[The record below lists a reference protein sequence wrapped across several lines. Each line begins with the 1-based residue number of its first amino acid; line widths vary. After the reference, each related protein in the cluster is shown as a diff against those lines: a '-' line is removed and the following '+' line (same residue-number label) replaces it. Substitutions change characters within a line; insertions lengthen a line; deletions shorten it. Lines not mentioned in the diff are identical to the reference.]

1 MIPSHLKQIQKNM
14 SEQMHR
20 IQETMNHLLYPLSLI
35 KNNNQTHLSPE
46 TLLRKNAIINVP
58 EVTEIGS
65 TSR

>member
-1 MIPSHLKQIQKNM
+1 
-14 SEQMHR
+14 MHR
-20 IQETMNHLLYPLSLI
+20 IQETMNHLPYPLSLI